1 MKRRFLSLLLAAI
14 MLCSLLPM
22 TAGAAESMGPDED
35 DVVEIFDTEENVT
48 TYFSQSE
55 LVFE

>member
-1 MKRRFLSLLLAAI
+1 